1 MIDVYGLKN
10 CDTCKKATAWLD
22 DHDIAY
28 TFHDVRA
35 EPLTSQQVGTWVK
48 ELGSTT
54 LVNRRGTTWRQLPA
68 AAQNNAGTAEGAR
81 DLILAHPALMKR
93 PVFDLGHERLVGFS
107 PEIRKALSEN

>member
-35 EPLTSQQVGTWVK
+35 
-48 ELGSTT
+48 
-54 LVNRRGTTWRQLPA
+54 
-68 AAQNNAGTAEGAR
+68 
-81 DLILAHPALMKR
+81 
-93 PVFDLGHERLVGFS
+93 
-107 PEIRKALSEN
+107 